1 MNIIILGD
9 KFQKRMKSKGCM
21 GLFKTKNMYR
31 IVQQYQT
38 IKKIFPI
45 ANMFYVYGF
54 ESKKLLNSLEKYQ
67 NLIRDVNFIYND
79 SYDKYNY
86 GYSLSLVSNYLSDD
100 TIICFGDTS
109 LSNLHLLGIKDQ
121 FSKIIISNNTGELGC
136 VISNSK
142 IENVFYDLENP
153 IEEIYFIKKQDI
165 SILKEILQNKSLGIN
180 NMFIFEII
188 NKMID
193 KNVMFKPIQNN
204 KTTLNKKIKSKYV
217 I

>member
-9 KFQKRMKSKGCM
+9 KFQKRMKSKGCV
-21 GLFKTKNMYR
+21 GLFKTKNTYR
-31 IVQQYQT
+31 IVEQYQT

-45 ANMFYVYGF
+45 ANIFYIYGF

-79 SYDKYNY
+79 NYNEYNY
-86 GYSLSLVSNYLSDD
+86 GYSLSLVSEHLRDD
-100 TIICFGDTS
+100 IIICFGDTS

-121 FSKIIISNNTGELGC
+121 FSKIIISNNTSGLGC

-142 IENVFYDLENP
+142 IENIFYDLENP
-153 IEEIYFIKKQDI
+153 IEEIYFIKKQDS
-165 SILKEILQNKSLGIN
+165 SILKEILDKKSLGIN

-193 KNVMFKPIQNN
+193 KNVVFKPIQNN
-204 KTTLNKKIKSKYV
+204 KIILNKKIKNKYV

>member
-9 KFQKRMKSKGCM
+9 KFQKRMKSKGCV
-21 GLFKTKNMYR
+21 GLFKNKNTYR

-45 ANMFYVYGF
+45 ASIFYVYGF
-54 ESKKLLNSLEKYQ
+54 ESKKLLSSLEKYE
-67 NLIRDVNFIYND
+67 NLIKDVNFIYND
-79 SYDKYNY
+79 NYDKYNY
-86 GYSLSLVSNYLSDD
+86 GYSLTLASKHISDD
-100 TIICFGDTS
+100 TIICFGETS
-109 LSNLHLLGIKDQ
+109 LSNLYLLSMKDE
-121 FSKIIISNNTGELGC
+121 FSKIIISNNTNGLGC

-142 IENVFYDLENP
+142 IENIFYDLENP
-153 IEEIYFIKKQDI
+153 IEEIYFIKKQDTN
-165 SILKEILQNKSLGIN
+165 ILKEILKNKSLGIN

-204 KTTLNKKIKSKYV
+204 KMNLNKKIKSKYV

>member
-21 GLFKTKNMYR
+21 GLFKTKNIYR

-38 IKKIFPI
+38 IKKIFPK
-45 ANMFYVYGF
+45 ANVFYVYGF

-67 NLIRDVNFIYND
+67 NLIRDVNFIYNEN
-79 SYDKYNY
+79 YNKYNY
-86 GYSLSLVSNYLSDD
+86 GYSLSLVNKYMSDD
-100 TIICFGDTS
+100 VIICFGDTM
-109 LSNLHLLGIKDQ
+109 LSNLHLLSAKDEC
-121 FSKIIISNNTGELGC
+121 SKVLVGSNSNGLGC
-136 VISNSK
+136 VITNSK
-142 IENVFYDLENP
+142 IENIFYDLENQ
-153 IEEIYFIKKQDI
+153 IEEIYFIKKRDT
-165 SILKEILQNKSLGIN
+165 SILKEILKNKTLGIN

-193 KNVMFKPIQNN
+193 KNVVFKPIQNN
-204 KTTLNKKIKSKYV
+204 KITLNKKIKNKYV